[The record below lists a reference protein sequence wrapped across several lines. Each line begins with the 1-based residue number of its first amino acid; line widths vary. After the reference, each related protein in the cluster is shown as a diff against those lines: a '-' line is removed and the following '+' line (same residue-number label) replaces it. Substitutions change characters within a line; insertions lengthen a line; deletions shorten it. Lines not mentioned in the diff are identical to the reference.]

1 MMTYN
6 ESRDEQAMVALRPIL
21 YLETEGSPNEIE
33 EFQNTTLRP
42 ILKMQHNILMDF
54 VQVQPNFDAI
64 LAYKQKRTVFQERLR
79 IFLQQSS
86 IKGVLIGMIVGQFS
100 REEFAVYQRN
110 TKEYN
115 MRILQMCGQRF
126 VDSI

>member
-115 MRILQMCGQRF
+115 KRILQMCGQRF